1 MTIPTTLSRG
11 FPRNQP
17 PLPPF
22 CVQTPAE
29 MSRALCE
36 IGERNPARLSTH
48 SRFAIFLPH
57 RKTHDVLFISNA
69 RIASENS
76 AELADGNILVS
87 EGKIAAAGP
96 SVGRPENAREI
107 DARGRIA
114 MPGMFDAHV
123 HFREPGFEA
132 KENIRSG
139 SEAAI
144 NGGVTGVVMMPN
156 TNPAIDSGTI
166 ATQVLETARR
176 VSRIPIYTSGC
187 VTKGRHGKELAGI
200 DGMRAAGVRMLT
212 DDGDTT
218 GDPAVLFRAM
228 QYAKEFG
235 MFFASHC
242 EVPELAGPRAL
253 NEGVMSYKLG
263 IKGSPAC
270 AEEIIIDRDIRLAH
284 ATGAHLHIQH
294 VSSKLG
300 METIRWWK
308 QRGDVR
314 VTAEV
319 APHHLLFTD
328 EDIGDF
334 DTHYK
339 MNPPLRT
346 KADNEALLEGL
357 LDGTFDIIATDHAP
371 HTPFEKSQDFV
382 SAPNGIT
389 GLDTA
394 LVSLHHYFVATG
406 KLGWDVV
413 IRKFSAEP
421 RRFMGLKTPSI
432 SLGSPADFIL
442 FDPEKE
448 TNFTA
453 EFMKSKSQNTPF
465 LDKTLKGSVDLVIL
479 GDEILLDRENGN
491 AGIPSAF

>member
-1 MTIPTTLSRG
+1 MKLLIT
-11 FPRNQP
+11 
-17 PLPPF
+17 
-22 CVQTPAE
+22 
-29 MSRALCE
+29 
-36 IGERNPARLSTH
+36 
-48 SRFAIFLPH
+48 
-57 RKTHDVLFISNA
+57 NA

-76 AELADGNILVS
+76 PSLAEADVLLADGKIQKIGKGLTAP
-87 EGKIAAAGP
+87 EGTRVIDAAG
-96 SVGRPENAREI
+96 
-107 DARGRIA
+107 RIL

-132 KENIRSG
+132 KETIASG
-139 SEAAI
+139 TEAAI
-144 NGGVTGVVMMPN
+144 NGGITGVVMMPN
-156 TNPAIDSGTI
+156 TRPAIDNGTV
-166 ATQVLETARR
+166 AAQVLEIAKRTAR
-176 VSRIPIYTSGC
+176 IPVYTSGC
-187 VTKGRHGKELAGI
+187 VTKDRHGKELAGI

-218 GDPAVLFRAM
+218 ADAAVLYRAM
-228 QYAKEFG
+228 QYATEFG

-253 NEGVMSYKLG
+253 NEGAMSYRLG

-284 ATGAHLHIQH
+284 AAGAHIHIQH

-308 QRGDVR
+308 QRGDVK

-328 EDIGDF
+328 EDIGDY

-346 KADNEALLEGL
+346 RADNEALLEGL
-357 LDGTFDIIATDHAP
+357 LDGTFDLIATDHAP

-389 GLDTA
+389 GMDTA
-394 LVSLHHYFVATG
+394 LVSLHHYFVANG
-406 KLGWDVV
+406 KFGWDLVV
-413 IRKFSAEP
+413 KRYSSEP
-421 RRFMGLKTPSI
+421 RRLMGLPAVSI
-432 SLGSPADFIL
+432 AEGQPVDLIL
-442 FDPEKE
+442 FDPDKE
-448 TNFTA
+448 TTFTKD
-453 EFMKSKSQNTPF
+453 FMKSKSQNTPF
-465 LDKTLKGSVDLVIL
+465 LDKTLKGSVDLVVL
-479 GDEILLDRENGN
+479 GQNILLERQ
-491 AGIPSAF
+491 AG

>member
-1 MTIPTTLSRG
+1 MLLIR
-11 FPRNQP
+11 
-17 PLPPF
+17 
-22 CVQTPAE
+22 
-29 MSRALCE
+29 
-36 IGERNPARLSTH
+36 
-48 SRFAIFLPH
+48 
-57 RKTHDVLFISNA
+57 NA
-69 RIASENS
+69 RIATEHSPELTSADILIENGTIRQVGGN
-76 AELADGNILVS
+76 LAAP
-87 EGKIAAAGP
+87 EG
-96 SVGRPENAREI
+96 ARVI
-107 DARGRIA
+107 DAAGRIA

-123 HFREPGFEA
+123 HFREPGFEN
-132 KENIRSG
+132 KETIASG

-156 TNPAIDSGTI
+156 TNPAIDSGTV
-166 ATQVLETARR
+166 AKQVLEIAARDA
-176 VSRIPIYTSGC
+176 RIPVFTSGC

-200 DGMRAAGVRMLT
+200 DGLRAAGVKMLT

-218 GDPAVLFRAM
+218 GDPAVLLRAM
-228 QYAKEFG
+228 QYATEFG

-253 NEGVMSYKLG
+253 NCGAMSYRLG

-284 ATGAHLHIQH
+284 AAGAHIHIQH
-294 VSSKLG
+294 VSTRLG

-308 QRGDVR
+308 QRGDVK

-346 KADNEALLEGL
+346 RADNEGLLEGL
-357 LDGTFDIIATDHAP
+357 LDGTFDLIGTDHAP

-394 LVSLHHYFVATG
+394 LVSLHHHFVATG
-406 KLGWDVV
+406 KFGWDLVV
-413 IRKFSAEP
+413 KRYSAEP
-421 RRFMGLKTPSI
+421 RRFMGLPAAAIEPSQA
-432 SLGSPADFIL
+432 ADLIL

-448 TNFTA
+448 TTFTKD
-453 EFMKSKSQNTPF
+453 FMKSKSQNTPF
-465 LDKTLKGSVDLVIL
+465 LDQTLKGSVELVVL
-479 GDEILLDRENGN
+479 GDEVLLER
-491 AGIPSAF
+491 

>member
-1 MTIPTTLSRG
+1 MLLI
-11 FPRNQP
+11 Q
-17 PLPPF
+17 
-22 CVQTPAE
+22 
-29 MSRALCE
+29 
-36 IGERNPARLSTH
+36 
-48 SRFAIFLPH
+48 
-57 RKTHDVLFISNA
+57 NA
-69 RIASENS
+69 RIASEDS
-76 AELADGNILVS
+76 TELLESDVLIENGIIKSMGKNLTVS
-87 EGKIAAAGP
+87 AAAK
-96 SVGRPENAREI
+96 VI
-107 DARGRIA
+107 DAKNRIV
-114 MPGMFDAHV
+114 MPAMFDAHV

-132 KENIRSG
+132 KETIATGAES
-139 SEAAI
+139 AI
-144 NGGVTGVVMMPN
+144 NGGITGVVMMPN
-156 TNPAIDSGTI
+156 TSPTIDSGTVV
-166 ATQVLETARR
+166 AQVLDIAKRTA
-176 VSRIPIYTSGC
+176 RIPIYTSGC

-200 DGMRAAGVRMLT
+200 DGMRALGVTMLT

-218 GDPAVLFRAM
+218 GDPAVLLRAM
-228 QYAKEFG
+228 QYASEFG

-284 ATGAHLHIQH
+284 AAGAHIHIQH

-300 METIRWWK
+300 METIAWWK
-308 QRGDVR
+308 SRGDVK

-319 APHHLLFTD
+319 SPHHLLFCD
-328 EDIGDF
+328 EDIGDY

-346 KADNEALLEGL
+346 KADNEALLQGL
-357 LDGTFDIIATDHAP
+357 IDGTFDLIATDHAP

-394 LVSLHHYFVATG
+394 LVSLHHHFIRTG
-406 KLGWDVV
+406 KFGWDLV
-413 IRKFSAEP
+413 IKRYSAEP
-421 RRFMGLKTPSI
+421 RRMMGLPAISI
-432 SLGSPADFIL
+432 EEGQPANLIL

-448 TNFTA
+448 TTFTK

-465 LDKTLKGSVDLVIL
+465 LDKTLEGSIDLVVL
-479 GDEILLDRENGN
+479 GDEILLER
-491 AGIPSAF
+491 

>member
-1 MTIPTTLSRG
+1 MLLIRY
-11 FPRNQP
+11 
-17 PLPPF
+17 
-22 CVQTPAE
+22 
-29 MSRALCE
+29 
-36 IGERNPARLSTH
+36 
-48 SRFAIFLPH
+48 
-57 RKTHDVLFISNA
+57 A
-69 RIASENS
+69 RIATEHSPDLPSADILIENGTIRQVGGS
-76 AELADGNILVS
+76 LAAPQG
-87 EGKIAAAGP
+87 
-96 SVGRPENAREI
+96 AREI
-107 DARGRIA
+107 DAAGRIA

-123 HFREPGFEA
+123 HFREPGFEN
-132 KENIRSG
+132 KESIASG

-156 TNPAIDSGTI
+156 TSPAIDSGTV
-166 ATQVLETARR
+166 AKQVLEIAARDA
-176 VSRIPIYTSGC
+176 RIPVLTSGC

-200 DGMRAAGVRMLT
+200 DGLRAAGVKMLT

-218 GDPAVLFRAM
+218 SDPAVLLRAM
-228 QYAKEFG
+228 QYASEFG

-253 NEGVMSYKLG
+253 NCGAMSYRLG

-284 ATGAHLHIQH
+284 AAGAHIHIQH
-294 VSSKLG
+294 VSTRLG

-308 QRGDVR
+308 SRGDVK

-346 KADNEALLEGL
+346 KADNEGLLEGL
-357 LDGTFDIIATDHAP
+357 LDGTFDLIATDHAP

-382 SAPNGIT
+382 NAPNGIT
-389 GLDTA
+389 GLETA
-394 LVSLHHYFVATG
+394 LVSLHHHFVASG
-406 KLGWDVV
+406 KFGWDLV
-413 IRKFSAEP
+413 IKRYSAEP
-421 RRFMGLKTPSI
+421 RRFMGLPAAAI
-432 SLGSPADFIL
+432 EAGLPADMIL

-448 TNFTA
+448 TTFTK

-465 LDKTLKGSVDLVIL
+465 LNRTLKGRVDLVIL
-479 GDEILLDRENGN
+479 GDEILLEREG
-491 AGIPSAF
+491 

>member
-1 MTIPTTLSRG
+1 MLLIT
-11 FPRNQP
+11 
-17 PLPPF
+17 
-22 CVQTPAE
+22 
-29 MSRALCE
+29 
-36 IGERNPARLSTH
+36 
-48 SRFAIFLPH
+48 
-57 RKTHDVLFISNA
+57 NA

-76 AELADGNILVS
+76 PALTTADLLLTDGRIQQIGTGL
-87 EGKIAAAGP
+87 KAAKGTR
-96 SVGRPENAREI
+96 VI
-107 DARGRIA
+107 DARNRIV

-132 KENIRSG
+132 KETIATG

-144 NGGVTGVVMMPN
+144 NGGITGVVMMPN
-156 TNPAIDSGTI
+156 TSPAIDS
-166 ATQVLETARR
+166 ATVANQVLDIARRTAR
-176 VSRIPIYTSGC
+176 IPVFTSGC
-187 VTKGRHGKELAGI
+187 VTKGRKGVELAGI
-200 DGMRAAGVRMLT
+200 DGMRRAGVRMLT

-218 GDPAVLFRAM
+218 ADPAVLMRAM
-228 QYAKEFG
+228 QYATEFG

-253 NEGVMSYKLG
+253 NEGAMSYRLG

-284 ATGAHLHIQH
+284 ATGAHIHIQH

-300 METIRWWK
+300 METIRAWK

-319 APHHLLFTD
+319 APHHLLFTE

-346 KADNEALLEGL
+346 GTDNEALLQGL

-394 LVSLHHYFVATG
+394 LVSLHHHFIATG
-406 KLGWDVV
+406 KFGWDLVV
-413 IRKFSAEP
+413 KRFSAEP
-421 RRFMGLKTPSI
+421 RRFMGLPAVSI
-432 SLGSPADFIL
+432 GEGQPADLIL
-442 FDPEKE
+442 FDPDRE
-448 TNFTA
+448 TTFTPD
-453 EFMKSKSQNTPF
+453 FMKSKSINTPF
-465 LDKTLKGSVDLVIL
+465 LNQTLKGSVDLVVL
-479 GDEILLDRENGN
+479 GTEILLERN
-491 AGIPSAF
+491 